1 MPSPRARAAAKR
13 SASAAAASAAP
24 GFPLRLSAMARR
36 SSNASTASAAAQ
48 AHKPSDAYLTLAV
61 NGSLV
66 AQRLD
71 IALRDLDRDLQ
82 LDADDNGALTWGEV
96 RGRWT
101 DIEHLAER
109 SVSWQADGRSCAG
122 GPAGSAQLD
131 EHTDGRYV
139 VLTRTWRCGAPVQ
152 AVSVNYAL
160 FKSSD
165 PDHRGVTQVRFG
177 ERVQPAVLVP
187 GAAPRVFSANDGG
200 VNGAAGATGA
210 ASAHG
215 GSFVATLWAFIG
227 EGVHHILIGTD
238 HVLFLLSL
246 LLPVVLLLRRAGGP
260 PRRGTGMGMGTGRL
274 AAQGSGSTAMAA
286 AATLRMAAGFF
297 MAPPAAPRAATGR
310 ATMTV
315 EPLPSAGA
323 RTMFW
328 SVLKVVTAFTVAHS
342 ITLALAALDIVNP
355 PSRWIESVIAASVV
369 LAALNNLVPLV
380 GEGRWKI
387 TFVFGLVHGFG
398 FASVLKDLGLAQST
412 IAAPLLGFNLG
423 VEIGQL
429 MIVAAFLPLAW
440 ALRATAFYRTWVFR
454 GGSLVIAVLASVW
467 LVERVFDVVILGFE
481 R

>member
-1 MPSPRARAAAKR
+1 MIRSTTSATAACGLR
-13 SASAAAASAAP
+13 LLAAAAS
-24 GFPLRLSAMARR
+24 LLL
-36 SSNASTASAAAQ
+36 ASAAAQ

-187 GAAPRVFSANDGG
+187 GAGPRVFSANDGG

-215 GSFVATLWAFIG
+215 GSFAATLWAFIG

-246 LLPVVLLLRRAGGP
+246 LLPVVLVLRRAGGP
-260 PRRGTGMGMGTGRL
+260 PRRGTGMGMGTGTGRL
-274 AAQGSGSTAMAA
+274 AAQGGGSTAMAA

-297 MAPPAAPRAATGR
+297 MAAPAAPRAAAGR
-310 ATMTV
+310 ATMMV

-423 VEIGQL
+423 VELGQL

-467 LVERVFDVVILGFE
+467 LVERVFDVVILGFG

>member
-1 MPSPRARAAAKR
+1 MIHITTSATAARGLRGLAAVA
-13 SASAAAASAAP
+13 SLLLASAAAH
-24 GFPLRLSAMARR
+24 
-36 SSNASTASAAAQ
+36 

-61 NGSLV
+61 NGSV
-66 AQRLD
+66 VEQRLD

-82 LDADDNGALTWGEV
+82 LDADDNGALAWGEV

-101 DIEHLAER
+101 DIERLAER

-152 AVSVNYAL
+152 AVKVNYAL
-160 FKSSD
+160 FKSTD

-177 ERVQPAVLVP
+177 DRVQPAVLVP
-187 GAAPRVFSANDGG
+187 GAAPRVFSADDGD
-200 VNGAAGATGA
+200 VNGRANGAGGAGA
-210 ASAHG
+210 ASAYG
-215 GSFVATLWAFIG
+215 GSFAATLWAFVG

-238 HVLFLLSL
+238 HVLFLLAL
-246 LLPVVLLLRRAGGP
+246 LLPVVLVLRRGGDGPQRPDAGNGVLLAP
-260 PRRGTGMGMGTGRL
+260 QSVGGT
-274 AAQGSGSTAMAA
+274 AA
-286 AATLRMAAGFF
+286 ALRVSAGC
-297 MAPPAAPRAATGR
+297 MAPPAAPRA
-310 ATMTV
+310 MTARSAAAV
-315 EPLPSAGA
+315 VQPLPPAGA

-328 SVLKVVTAFTVAHS
+328 NVLKVVTAFTVAHS

-380 GEGRWKI
+380 GDGRWKI

-398 FASVLKDLGLAQST
+398 FASVLKDLGLAQGT

-423 VEIGQL
+423 VELEQH

-440 ALRATAFYRTWVFR
+440 ALRTTAFYRTWVFR
-454 GGSLVIAVLASVW
+454 GGSLAIALLASVW
-467 LVERVFDVVILGFE
+467 LVERVFDVVILGIG

>member
-1 MPSPRARAAAKR
+1 MSGSITNR
-13 SASAAAASAAP
+13 SAGWLRLLAAAASLLLAA
-24 GFPLRLSAMARR
+24 
-36 SSNASTASAAAQ
+36 AAAQ

-61 NGSLV
+61 QGSLV
-66 AQRLD
+66 TQRLD

-96 RGRWT
+96 RGRWP
-101 DIEHLAER
+101 DIKRLAEQA
-109 SVSWQADGRSCAG
+109 VSWQADGRGCAG
-122 GPAGSAQLD
+122 GPTGSAQLD

-139 VLTRTWRCGAPVQ
+139 VLTRTWRCGAPVR
-152 AVSVNYAL
+152 AVKVNYAL
-160 FKSSD
+160 FKSTD

-177 ERVQPAVLVP
+177 EQVQPAVLVP
-187 GAAPRVFSANDGG
+187 GAAPRLFSADGG
-200 VNGAAGATGA
+200 GTDSGSADA
-210 ASAHG
+210 ASSAG
-215 GSFVATLWAFIG
+215 GSFGATLWAFIG

-238 HVLFLLSL
+238 HVLFLLAL
-246 LLPVVLLLRRAGGP
+246 LLPVVLVLRRGSLPLRRETGLGVLTPQRGG
-260 PRRGTGMGMGTGRL
+260 GN
-274 AAQGSGSTAMAA
+274 AA
-286 AATLRMAAGFF
+286 AALRLSAGY
-297 MAPPAAPRAATGR
+297 MAPPAVPRAVTAR
-310 ATMTV
+310 IAAVV

-328 SVLKVVTAFTVAHS
+328 NVLKVVTAFTVAHS

-423 VEIGQL
+423 VELGQL
-429 MIVAAFLPLAW
+429 MIVAVFLPLAW
-440 ALRATAFYRTWVFR
+440 ALRATVFYRTWVFR
-454 GGSLVIAVLASVW
+454 GGSMVIALLALVW
-467 LVERVFDVVILGFE
+467 LVERVFDMVILGLGA
-481 R
+481 